1 MSKKNDVF
9 ISYSSKEY
17 DVAREVRRIMMS
29 YGFKC
34 WMAPES
40 MPAGSNYAR
49 EIPGAIRGADAFVLL
64 ISKAAQDSKY
74 VPNELD
80 QAYNE
85 GKPIFPMFIEDC
97 KLNDEFN
104 FTLRRIQM
112 ISGYDNLEE
121 SVEDLIVSVKQTIA
135 PDEVEELKGRI
146 RKKHNPKLQP
156 IPNPAPPKPD
166 QLKPDSPKQKSDSG
180 KLKKIIIAACA
191 VFAVAVGVV
200 TTVMLTSQKDTM
212 PSVVNMSSKDAKEAL
227 EEKGLSV
234 VVKKEY
240 TNDVEK
246 GKVISQSPS
255 EGEELENVET
265 VKISV
270 CAGKIVDVPDVVNRT
285 EDAAEEAVENL
296 GLIFTVSEK
305 KYSTSFEKGC
315 VISQSAK
322 AGTSL
327 NEGSELSVVVS
338 KGEKMYTVPNVK
350 GYSLST
356 AKSKLSNSKMSVT
369 VKEEYNSSVSSGNV
383 ISQSVSAGKEVK
395 KNTKITITVSKGA
408 KPVATKVSTNPP
420 TYTPTPKPTTPATSA
435 TVPLPKI
442 G

>member
-17 DVAREVRRIMMS
+17 DIAHEVRRVMMS
-29 YGFKC
+29 YGLKC

-49 EIPGAIRGADAFVLL
+49 EIPGAIRNSEAFVLL
-64 ISKAAQDSKY
+64 LSNAAQESKW

-85 GKPIFPMFIEDC
+85 DKPIFPMFIEKC

-104 FTLRRIQM
+104 FTLRMIQM
-112 ISGYDNLEE
+112 VSVDEKKGLEY
-121 SVEDLIVSVKQTIA
+121 SVEDLIISVKKTTA
-135 PDEVEELKGRI
+135 PNEVEELKREIEKRRKQRI
-146 RKKHNPKLQP
+146 GPT
-156 IPNPAPPKPD
+156 PNPPKPD
-166 QLKPDSPKQKSDSG
+166 PPKPPEKKSDSG
-180 KLKKIIIAACA
+180 RLKKIIIAACA

-200 TTVMLTSQKDTM
+200 TTVMLSSHKDTM

-227 EEKGLSV
+227 EAKGLSV

-255 EGEELENVET
+255 EGEELEDVET
-265 VKISV
+265 AKISV
-270 CAGKIVDVPDVVNRT
+270 CAGKIINVPDVVNRT
-285 EDAAEEAVENL
+285 EDAAEEAVENS
-296 GLIFTVSEK
+296 GLTFVVSEK
-305 KYSTSFEKGC
+305 KYSSSFEKGR
-315 VISQSAK
+315 VISQSSK
-322 AGTSL
+322 AGASL

-338 KGEKMYTVPNVK
+338 KGEKTYAVPNVK

-356 AKSKLSNSKMSVT
+356 AKSKLSNAKMQVT
-369 VKEEYNSSVSSGNV
+369 VKEEYSNSVSNGNV
-383 ISQSVSAGKEVK
+383 ISQSVSAGKKVK

-408 KPVATKVSTNPP
+408 KPVATQAPTNPP
-420 TYTPTPKPTTPATSA
+420 TYTPAPKPTTAPAPA
-435 TVPLPKI
+435 TVPLPDF

>member
-17 DVAREVRRIMMS
+17 PIAREVRRVMMS
-29 YGFKC
+29 YGLRC

-49 EIPGAIRGADAFVLL
+49 EIPGAIRSSDAFVLL
-64 ISKAAQDSKY
+64 LSNAAQESKW

-85 GKPIFPMFIEDC
+85 DKPIFPMFIEKC

-104 FTLRRIQM
+104 FTLRMIQM
-112 ISGYDNLEE
+112 VSVDEKKGLEY
-121 SVEDLIVSVKQTIA
+121 SVEDLIISVKKTTA
-135 PDEVEELKGRI
+135 PNEVEELKRRI
-146 RKKHNPKLQP
+146 EERRNQRIGPT
-156 IPNPAPPKPD
+156 PN
-166 QLKPDSPKQKSDSG
+166 PDSPKPEPPKPAPKPNGG
-180 KLKKIIIAACA
+180 KLKKIIAAACA
-191 VFAVAVGVV
+191 VLVLAVGVV
-200 TTVMLTSQKDTM
+200 TAVMLSSHKDTM

-255 EGEELENVET
+255 EGEELEDVET
-265 VKISV
+265 AKISV
-270 CAGKIVDVPDVVNRT
+270 CAGKIINVPDVVNRT
-285 EDAAEEAVENL
+285 EDAAEEAVENS
-296 GLIFTVSEK
+296 GLTFVVSEK
-305 KYSTSFEKGC
+305 KYSSSFEKGR
-315 VISQSAK
+315 VISQSSK
-322 AGTSL
+322 AGASL

-338 KGEKMYTVPNVK
+338 KGEKTYTVPNVK
-350 GYSLST
+350 GYPLST
-356 AKSKLSNSKMSVT
+356 AKSKLSNAKMQVT
-369 VKEEYNSSVSSGNV
+369 VKEEYSSSVSSGNV
-383 ISQSVSAGKEVK
+383 ISQSVSSGKKVK

-408 KPVATKVSTNPP
+408 KPVAPTNPP
-420 TYTPTPKPTTPATSA
+420 TYIPVPKPTTAPAPATEPS
-435 TVPLPKI
+435 LELF
-442 G
+442 